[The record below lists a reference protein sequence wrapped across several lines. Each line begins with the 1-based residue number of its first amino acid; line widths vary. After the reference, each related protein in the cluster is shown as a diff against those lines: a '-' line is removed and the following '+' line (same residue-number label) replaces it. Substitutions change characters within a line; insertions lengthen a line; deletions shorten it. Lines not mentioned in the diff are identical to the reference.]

1 LKILSERDQK
11 GAVAVEMAFVMPFLL
26 LLFVGIV
33 DFGMAYS
40 ASIGIEEAAQ
50 EGALYGA
57 FHPSDGSGIRM
68 RAAQSAAYPQLSIN
82 DVAVTCPSVGK
93 IAITVTYDHDLITP
107 IIDGWLGGTLP
118 LQRVIEATVF
128 SSESCVA
135 NP

>member
-1 LKILSERDQK
+1 MRPTDRDQC
-11 GAVAVEMAFVMPFLL
+11 GAVAVEMAFAMPFLI

-57 FHPSDGSGIRM
+57 FNPSDGSGIRT
-68 RAAQSAAYPQLSIN
+68 RAAQSAAYPQLTIDDIS
-82 DVAVTCPSVGK
+82 VTCPSVGK

-107 IIDGWLGGTLP
+107 IVDGWLGGTLH
-118 LQRVIEATVF
+118 LQRVIEATIF
-128 SSESCVA
+128 SADSCLTS
-135 NP
+135 P